1 MVKLSSILKNGGIM
15 RTSILQVKAIFG
27 LYGGNI
33 RLSLDAD
40 GKNGTLFIKKT
51 LQ

>member
-1 MVKLSSILKNGGIM
+1 M

-40 GKNGTLFIKKT
+40 GKNGTLFIKNFAIKHRS
-51 LQ
+51 LPE